1 MKVVL
6 FLVVPRKILR
16 EDVKTKGGEVYSTLI
31 RQGKVRLTLIGT
43 TFRPR
48 FSEALV
54 ASAFWLCNLRL
65 L

>member
-31 RQGKVRLTLIGT
+31 RQGKVRLTLIGA